1 MTELNKVSQ
10 FATSMLNAAT
20 LDDLLWSIA
29 ENIGVTL
36 GFDDC
41 VIYLNI
47 DNNLVQKA
55 AFGIKN
61 PKYRCL
67 LNAIV
72 IPIGQGIVG
81 TVAQYQIAEI
91 IKNTK
96 LDSRYI
102 NDEFMGKSE
111 ITIPVVY
118 EGKTI
123 AIIDSESEQFDF
135 FTENH
140 KELIQ
145 IIANIAAP
153 RIASA
158 LYSLELLSTQKALK
172 DTNKKLATSLSDL
185 KHNQKVLIH
194 SEKMASIGLLAA
206 GVAHEINNP
215 LGFSISN
222 CSALAHYC
230 DAIKNM
236 HQSIIQHP
244 DLPNE
249 LKTKLL
255 DEDYAYALDDIK
267 NTVTETTGGL
277 LRIKNI
283 VSGLCNYVR
292 NSDSFYS
299 HFDINDGIK
308 SAVSML
314 RGEISEECHLQLN
327 LKKLPDIHANK
338 NKIHQVFVNVIL
350 NALHAIDK
358 KGKIIVETYSDKNYA
373 CVDITDNGSGIDN
386 KNLQNVFT
394 PFFTTKSVN
403 KGTGLGLFICH
414 QIITEEHTGQI
425 KVSSANHKTKFCIM
439 LPFASVS
446 LAHKSNRVR
455 ATF

>member
-29 ENIGVTL
+29 ENIGTTL

-41 VIYLNI
+41 VVYLNI
-47 DNNLVQKA
+47 DNKLEQKA

-61 PKYRCL
+61 PNDRCL
-67 LNAIV
+67 LNAIL
-72 IPIGQGIVG
+72 IPVGQGIVG
-81 TVAQYQIAEI
+81 TVAQTQTAEI
-91 IKNTK
+91 VENTE

-118 EGKTI
+118 EDKTI
-123 AIIDSESEQFDF
+123 AIIDSESEHVNF
-135 FTENH
+135 FNENH
-140 KELIQ
+140 KILLQ

-172 DTNKKLATSLSDL
+172 DANKKLVTSLSEL
-185 KHNQKVLIH
+185 KENQKVLIH
-194 SEKMASIGLLAA
+194 SEKMASVGLLAA

-222 CSALAHYC
+222 CEALANYC
-230 DAIKNM
+230 DDIRSTHLSLLN
-236 HQSIIQHP
+236 HP
-244 DLPNE
+244 GLPKE
-249 LKTKLL
+249 LKAELL
-255 DEDYAYALDDIK
+255 AEDYTYAIDDLK
-267 NTVTETTGGL
+267 NTVEETNTGL

-283 VSGLCNYVR
+283 VSGLCSYVR
-292 NSDSFYS
+292 NSDVHFS

-308 SAVSML
+308 SALSIL
-314 RGEISEECHLQLN
+314 RGEINDECHLQLN
-327 LKKLPDIHANK
+327 LKKLPDIRANK
-338 NKIHQVFVNVIL
+338 NKIHQVFVNILL
-350 NALHAIDK
+350 NALHAIENNGEITVK
-358 KGKIIVETYSDKNYA
+358 TYSNKNYA
-373 CVDITDNGSGIDN
+373 CVDIVDNGSGIDN

-394 PFFTTKSVN
+394 PFFTTKGVN

-414 QIITEEHTGQI
+414 QIITEEHTGKI
-425 KVSSANHKTKFCIM
+425 KVTSVGHETKFCIM
-439 LPFASVS
+439 LPFANN
-446 LAHKSNRVR
+446 ATKPEMARV
-455 ATF
+455 AF